1 MNLFRYRFIFLVL
14 LGCLISGCASVNPR
28 SLQATN
34 YLLDCHIVMLT
45 GSDCDGNPV
54 AAQLVS
60 AVVPEAANLYRTPT
74 PPAGSTA
81 AEDSKA
87 IDSLGNTYPYGDW
100 KIKYEELSERPE
112 WRDQLMPQLMLLRG
126 DRILAI
132 LADQG
137 QNLVRE
143 NRGDKT
149 DSGRLLLSLLALRKH
164 LHAMREDLKTG
175 MPTHLNYERMQALL
189 DGFSYA
195 WEARGIE
202 ADWIIRTVRGAGSV
216 LSTAY
221 VLDQGKD
228 LLWMMLAE
236 RLILLGYTQDL
247 HISFLQV
254 AEACYDNGDNF
265 QCGIDVAN
273 SKLAEPIQSKLER
286 WKPDFERSCEALAI
300 GADVDKAVC
309 SQ

>member
-1 MNLFRYRFIFLVL
+1 MSYFRYNFFYLTL
-14 LGCLISGCASVNPR
+14 LGCLISGCASVNPS

-34 YLLDCHIVMLT
+34 YLLDCHVVMLT
-45 GSDCDGNPV
+45 GSDCNGDPTS
-54 AAQLVS
+54 AQLVN
-60 AVVPEAANLYRTPT
+60 AVVPEAANLYRI
-74 PPAGSTA
+74 PPAAEEGDA
-81 AEDSKA
+81 AEGNNA
-87 IDSLGNTYPYGDW
+87 ADSLGNVYPYGDW
-100 KIKYEELSERPE
+100 KAEYEELSKKPE

-164 LHAMREDLKTG
+164 LHAMREDVKTG

-254 AEACYDNGDNF
+254 TKACYDNDNF
-265 QCGIDVAN
+265 QCNIDVAN
-273 SKLAEPIQSKLER
+273 NRLAEPIQSKLDR

-309 SQ
+309 TQ